1 MFLQRYDFVPLVSYL
16 LLWLQDSYSISLN
29 LWFLACLFFPSFSGV
44 GRLERAEKFPFSAG
58 MRLRHSLSPYIFRPF
73 LGRRVWLCH
82 QDYSSLFLPEPW
94 GIFLRTSLWET
105 GGVPWGKM
113 CGVSPTLWLPKFLIF
128 TLVYSASSNLS
139 KLPYKRSYQ
148 FMASAASTPGKQIL
162 ALDLPVS
169 PDFWVAV
176 GPASSV
182 LCGPWNH
189 CFSVYSGF
197 ILL

>member
-1 MFLQRYDFVPLVSYL
+1 MF
-16 LLWLQDSYSISLN
+16 
-29 LWFLACLFFPSFSGV
+29 
-44 GRLERAEKFPFSAG
+44 
-58 MRLRHSLSPYIFRPF
+58 
-73 LGRRVWLCH
+73 H

-94 GIFLRTSLWET
+94 GIFLRTSLWES
-105 GGVPWGKM
+105 GGVPWGKL
-113 CGVSPTLWLPKFLIF
+113 CGVSPTLWLLPKFLVF

-139 KLPYKRSYQ
+139 KLPYTRSYR
-148 FMASAASTPGKQIL
+148 FMASAASTPGKRIL

-176 GPASSV
+176 CPASSV

-197 ILL
+197 YYCKDVSNDFQTLHMSELKVEVRHVFLKFWNIQYWWALEKVRIEHLKQWEYFLA